1 MKLIRDEFEN
11 YAQGQGYES
20 GEELFEYLGG
30 NINSYI
36 TNKKQIP
43 ISKETFTRI
52 CWEIG
57 ISDAAEFIK
66 FEPDEKELYR
76 KIAEEF

>member
-1 MKLIRDEFEN
+1 MKLIKDEFEN
-11 YAQGQGYES
+11 YAHRQGYES

-30 NINSYI
+30 NINTYI

-57 ISDAAEFIK
+57 ISDAADFIK
-66 FEPDEKELYR
+66 FESDERERYR
-76 KIAEEF
+76 EIAEEF

>member
-1 MKLIRDEFEN
+1 MKLIKDEFEN
-11 YAQGQGYES
+11 YAQEQGYES

-30 NINSYI
+30 NINSYRRYR
-36 TNKKQIP
+36 KQIS

-57 ISDAAEFIK
+57 MSDAADFIK
-66 FEPDEKELYR
+66 FEPDEREFSR
-76 KIAEEF
+76 EIAEEF